1 MDGLGFLGIGMEK
14 SEYRE
19 ECCKRLS
26 SGHDVMDTHMSSQQL
41 WLLAQDLSKIK
52 PVKNPSTEVR
62 GTPDAPP

>member
-14 SEYRE
+14 PEYRE

-26 SGHDVMDTHMSSQQL
+26 SGHGVLGTHMSSRQL

-52 PVKNPSTEVR
+52 PVKNPSTEVG